1 MASAWKGTNVMSK
14 SCTCGTSKLDHFGDN
29 VFSLKTMR
37 NYLSENAY
45 QKLVSTIVKGEALD
59 HSISDEVADA
69 MKTWALEKGATH
81 FTHLFQPLTGVTAE
95 KHEAFLMPDNEGG
108 AVATFSGKELIQGEP
123 DASSFP
129 SGGLRAT
136 FEARGYTAW
145 DPTSPAF
152 VRENPKGGCVL
163 CIPTVFCGWH
173 G

>member
-1 MASAWKGTNVMSK
+1 MSK

-81 FTHLFQPLTGVTAE
+81 FTHLFQPLTGVSAE

-123 DASSFP
+123 DASRHQRSRHIFQ
-129 SGGLRAT
+129 
-136 FEARGYTAW
+136 
-145 DPTSPAF
+145 
-152 VRENPKGGCVL
+152 RESSAL
-163 CIPTVFCGWH
+163 SRRIA
-173 G
+173 